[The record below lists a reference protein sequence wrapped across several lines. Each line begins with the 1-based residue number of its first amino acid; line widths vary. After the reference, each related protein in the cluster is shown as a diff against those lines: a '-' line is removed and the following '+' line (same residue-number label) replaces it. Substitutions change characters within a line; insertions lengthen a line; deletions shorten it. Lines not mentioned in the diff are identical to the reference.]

1 MGSRSCVYGGDV
13 TVECVVYFC
22 PNGDHGVEMREMRMW
37 VLAIGEWLGRQRMIP
52 D

>member
-22 PNGDHGVEMREMRMW
+22 PPNGDHGVEMREMRMW
-37 VLAIGEWLGRQRMIP
+37 SWLSASGWG
-52 D
+52 DSV